1 MKISLVVLTAGKMMG
16 KEIPITAAEFRIGK
30 DPSCQLKPA
39 AGVSDKHCAFLVKQ
53 GKLFLIDLG
62 SAEGTFVND
71 NKISAEVELKP
82 KDKVKVGPLLFEVKI
97 EAAAPAAKPAVAAP
111 AAAKPAVAAPAA
123 KPAVVAPA
131 AKPVEKVE
139 PKNHRVMMM
148 IWMICCL
155 MMMIKH
161 LVVRSHRGKMR
172 YPKRVRKKMQVD
184 REQLRRVGLSLKKNQ
199 SLQQILLMQRQ
210 HYLQNSGQK
219 SSIWQKK
226 SWKQYFPSRLFCL
239 LLKSF

>member
-139 PKNHRVMMM
+139 PK
-148 IWMICCL
+148 
-155 MMMIKH
+155 
-161 LVVRSHRGKMR
+161 
-172 YPKRVRKKMQVD
+172 
-184 REQLRRVGLSLKKNQ
+184 
-199 SLQQILLMQRQ
+199 
-210 HYLQNSGQK
+210 K
-219 SSIWQKK
+219 SSGDDDDLDDLLFDDDDKAPSGTK
-226 SWKQYFPSRLFCL
+226 PSWKDAIPEAGAEKDAGGSGATSEGGAKPEEKPKPTANTSDAAAALFA
-239 LLKSF
+239 KFRPKK

>member
-53 GKLFLIDLG
+53 GKLFLVDLG

-97 EAAAPAAKPAVAAP
+97 EAP
-111 AAAKPAVAAPAA
+111 AAAMKPAAAVAVPAA

-139 PKNHRVMMM
+139 PKKSSGDGDDDLDDLLFDDDDKAPSGTKPSWKDA
-148 IWMICCL
+148 IPEAGAE
-155 MMMIKH
+155 KDAGG
-161 LVVRSHRGKMR
+161 SGATSEGGAKPEEK
-172 YPKRVRKKMQVD
+172 PKPTANTSDAAAALFAKFR
-184 REQLRRVGLSLKKNQ
+184 LKK
-199 SLQQILLMQRQ
+199 
-210 HYLQNSGQK
+210 
-219 SSIWQKK
+219 
-226 SWKQYFPSRLFCL
+226 
-239 LLKSF
+239 

>member
-39 AGVSDKHCAFLVKQ
+39 SGVSDKHCAFLVKQ
-53 GKLFLIDLG
+53 GKLFLVDLG
-62 SAEGTFVND
+62 STEGTFVND

-97 EAAAPAAKPAVAAP
+97 DALVAKPAVAAP
-111 AAAKPAVAAPAA
+111 AAKPAVAAPAA

-139 PKNHRVMMM
+139 PKKSSGDGDDDLDDLLFDDDDKAPSGTKPSWKDAIPEAGAEKNAGGSGSTSEGGA
-148 IWMICCL
+148 
-155 MMMIKH
+155 KPEE
-161 LVVRSHRGKMR
+161 K
-172 YPKRVRKKMQVD
+172 PKPTANTSDAAAALFAKFR
-184 REQLRRVGLSLKKNQ
+184 LKK
-199 SLQQILLMQRQ
+199 
-210 HYLQNSGQK
+210 
-219 SSIWQKK
+219 
-226 SWKQYFPSRLFCL
+226 
-239 LLKSF
+239 

>member
-39 AGVSDKHCAFLVKQ
+39 TGVSDKHCAFLVKQ
-53 GKLFLIDLG
+53 GKLFLVDLG

-97 EAAAPAAKPAVAAP
+97 EAPAAKPAVA
-111 AAAKPAVAAPAA
+111 VPAA

-131 AKPVEKVE
+131 VKPEEKVE
-139 PKNHRVMMM
+139 PKKSSGDGEDDLDDLLFDDDDKAPAGAKPSWKDAAPEAGAEKDAGGSGATSEGGV
-148 IWMICCL
+148 
-155 MMMIKH
+155 KPEE
-161 LVVRSHRGKMR
+161 K
-172 YPKRVRKKMQVD
+172 PKPTANTSDAAAALFAKFR
-184 REQLRRVGLSLKKNQ
+184 LKK
-199 SLQQILLMQRQ
+199 
-210 HYLQNSGQK
+210 
-219 SSIWQKK
+219 
-226 SWKQYFPSRLFCL
+226 
-239 LLKSF
+239 

>member
-39 AGVSDKHCAFLVKQ
+39 SGVSDKHCAFLVKQ
-53 GKLFLIDLG
+53 GKLFLVDLG

-97 EAAAPAAKPAVAAP
+97 EVSAAKPAVAAP
-111 AAAKPAVAAPAA
+111 AAKPAVAAPAA

-139 PKNHRVMMM
+139 PKKSSGDGDDDLDDLLFDDDDKAPSGTKPSWKDAIPEAGAEKNAGGSGSTSEGGA
-148 IWMICCL
+148 
-155 MMMIKH
+155 KPEE
-161 LVVRSHRGKMR
+161 K
-172 YPKRVRKKMQVD
+172 PKPTANTSDAAAALFAKFR
-184 REQLRRVGLSLKKNQ
+184 LKK
-199 SLQQILLMQRQ
+199 
-210 HYLQNSGQK
+210 
-219 SSIWQKK
+219 
-226 SWKQYFPSRLFCL
+226 
-239 LLKSF
+239 

>member
-39 AGVSDKHCAFLVKQ
+39 SGVSDKHCAFLVKQ
-53 GKLFLIDLG
+53 GKLFLVDLG

-97 EAAAPAAKPAVAAP
+97 ESAPVAKPAVA
-111 AAAKPAVAAPAA
+111 VPAA

-139 PKNHRVMMM
+139 PKKSSGDGEDDLDDLLFDDDDKAPAGAKPS
-148 IWMICCL
+148 W
-155 MMMIKH
+155 KDAAPEAGAEKDAGG
-161 LVVRSHRGKMR
+161 SGATSEGGAKPEEK
-172 YPKRVRKKMQVD
+172 PKPTANTSDAAAALFAKFR
-184 REQLRRVGLSLKKNQ
+184 LKK
-199 SLQQILLMQRQ
+199 
-210 HYLQNSGQK
+210 
-219 SSIWQKK
+219 
-226 SWKQYFPSRLFCL
+226 
-239 LLKSF
+239 

>member
-39 AGVSDKHCAFLVKQ
+39 TGVSDKHCAFLVKQ
-53 GKLFLIDLG
+53 GKLFLVDLG

-97 EAAAPAAKPAVAAP
+97 EAPAAKPAVA
-111 AAAKPAVAAPAA
+111 VPAA

-131 AKPVEKVE
+131 VKPEEKLSQ
-139 PKNHRVMMM
+139 KNHRVMVKM

-155 MMMIKH
+155 MMMIKR
-161 LVVRSHRGKMR
+161 LPGQNLRGKMLR
-172 YPKRVRKKMQVD
+172 LRRVRKKMQAVRD
-184 REQLRRVGLSLKKNQ
+184 QLRRVEPSLKKNQ
-199 SLQQILLMQRQ
+199 SLQQILQMQRQ
-210 HYLQNSGQK
+210 HYLQNSG
-219 SSIWQKK
+219 
-226 SWKQYFPSRLFCL
+226 
-239 LLKSF
+239 

>member
-39 AGVSDKHCAFLVKQ
+39 TGVSDKHCAFLVKQ
-53 GKLFLIDLG
+53 GKLFLVDLG

-97 EAAAPAAKPAVAAP
+97 EAPAAKPAVAVP
-111 AAAKPAVAAPAA
+111 TA

-131 AKPVEKVE
+131 AKPEEKVE
-139 PKNHRVMMM
+139 PKKSSGDGEDDLDDLLFDDDDKAPAGAKPS
-148 IWMICCL
+148 W
-155 MMMIKH
+155 KDAAPEAGAEKDAGG
-161 LVVRSHRGKMR
+161 SGATSEGGAKPEEK
-172 YPKRVRKKMQVD
+172 PKPTANTSDAAAALFAKFR
-184 REQLRRVGLSLKKNQ
+184 LKK
-199 SLQQILLMQRQ
+199 
-210 HYLQNSGQK
+210 
-219 SSIWQKK
+219 
-226 SWKQYFPSRLFCL
+226 
-239 LLKSF
+239 

>member
-39 AGVSDKHCAFLVKQ
+39 TGVSDKHCAFLVKQ
-53 GKLFLIDLG
+53 GKLFLVDLG

-97 EAAAPAAKPAVAAP
+97 EAPAAKPAVAV
-111 AAAKPAVAAPAA
+111 PAV

-131 AKPVEKVE
+131 VKPEEKVE
-139 PKNHRVMMM
+139 PKKSSGDGEDDLDDLLFDDDDKAPAGAKPS
-148 IWMICCL
+148 W
-155 MMMIKH
+155 KDAAPEAGAEKDAGG
-161 LVVRSHRGKMR
+161 SGATSEGGAKPEEK
-172 YPKRVRKKMQVD
+172 PKPTANTSDAAAALFAKFR
-184 REQLRRVGLSLKKNQ
+184 LKK
-199 SLQQILLMQRQ
+199 
-210 HYLQNSGQK
+210 
-219 SSIWQKK
+219 
-226 SWKQYFPSRLFCL
+226 
-239 LLKSF
+239 

>member
-39 AGVSDKHCAFLVKQ
+39 SGVSDKHCAFLVKQ
-53 GKLFLIDLG
+53 GKLFLVDLG

-97 EAAAPAAKPAVAAP
+97 EAP
-111 AAAKPAVAAPAA
+111 AAAMKPAAAVAVPAA

-139 PKNHRVMMM
+139 PKKSSGDEDDLDDLLFDDDDKAPSGTKPSWKDA
-148 IWMICCL
+148 IPEAGAQ
-155 MMMIKH
+155 KDAGG
-161 LVVRSHRGKMR
+161 SEATSEGGAKPEEK
-172 YPKRVRKKMQVD
+172 PKPAANTSDAAAALFAKFR
-184 REQLRRVGLSLKKNQ
+184 LKK
-199 SLQQILLMQRQ
+199 
-210 HYLQNSGQK
+210 
-219 SSIWQKK
+219 
-226 SWKQYFPSRLFCL
+226 
-239 LLKSF
+239 

>member
-39 AGVSDKHCAFLVKQ
+39 TGVSDKHCAFLVKQ
-53 GKLFLIDLG
+53 GKLFLVDLG

-97 EAAAPAAKPAVAAP
+97 EAPAAKPAVA
-111 AAAKPAVAAPAA
+111 VPAA

-139 PKNHRVMMM
+139 PKKSSGDGEDDLDDLLFDDDDKAPAGAKPS
-148 IWMICCL
+148 W
-155 MMMIKH
+155 KDAAPEAGAEKDAGG
-161 LVVRSHRGKMR
+161 SGATSEGGAKPEEK
-172 YPKRVRKKMQVD
+172 PKPTANTSDAAAALFAKFR
-184 REQLRRVGLSLKKNQ
+184 LKK
-199 SLQQILLMQRQ
+199 
-210 HYLQNSGQK
+210 
-219 SSIWQKK
+219 
-226 SWKQYFPSRLFCL
+226 
-239 LLKSF
+239 

>member
-53 GKLFLIDLG
+53 GKLFLVDLG

-97 EAAAPAAKPAVAAP
+97 EAPAAKPAVAAP
-111 AAAKPAVAAPAA
+111 LAKPVVAAPAA
-123 KPAVVAPA
+123 KPAVVAP
-131 AKPVEKVE
+131 VEKVE
-139 PKNHRVMMM
+139 PK
-148 IWMICCL
+148 
-155 MMMIKH
+155 
-161 LVVRSHRGKMR
+161 RSSGDGDDDLDDLLFDDDDKAPSGTKPSWKDAIPEAGADKNADGSGSTSEGGAKPEEK
-172 YPKRVRKKMQVD
+172 PKPTANTSDAAAALFAKFR
-184 REQLRRVGLSLKKNQ
+184 LKK
-199 SLQQILLMQRQ
+199 
-210 HYLQNSGQK
+210 
-219 SSIWQKK
+219 
-226 SWKQYFPSRLFCL
+226 
-239 LLKSF
+239 

>member
-16 KEIPITAAEFRIGK
+16 KEIPLTAAEFRIGK

-97 EAAAPAAKPAVAAP
+97 ESAPVAKPAVA
-111 AAAKPAVAAPAA
+111 VPAA

-139 PKNHRVMMM
+139 PKKSSGDGEDDLDDLLFDDDDKAPAGAKPS
-148 IWMICCL
+148 W
-155 MMMIKH
+155 KDAAPEAGAEKDAGG
-161 LVVRSHRGKMR
+161 SGATSEGGAKPEEK
-172 YPKRVRKKMQVD
+172 PKPTANTSDAAAALFAKFR
-184 REQLRRVGLSLKKNQ
+184 LKK
-199 SLQQILLMQRQ
+199 
-210 HYLQNSGQK
+210 
-219 SSIWQKK
+219 
-226 SWKQYFPSRLFCL
+226 
-239 LLKSF
+239 

>member
-39 AGVSDKHCAFLVKQ
+39 TGVSDKHCAFLVKQ
-53 GKLFLIDLG
+53 GKLFLVDLG

-97 EAAAPAAKPAVAAP
+97 EAPAAKPAVA
-111 AAAKPAVAAPAA
+111 VPAA

-131 AKPVEKVE
+131 AKPAEKVE
-139 PKNHRVMMM
+139 PKKSSGDGEDDLDDLLFDDDDKAPAGAKPS
-148 IWMICCL
+148 W
-155 MMMIKH
+155 KDAAPEAGAEKDAGG
-161 LVVRSHRGKMR
+161 SGATSEGGAKPEEK
-172 YPKRVRKKMQVD
+172 PKPTANTSDAAAALFAKFR
-184 REQLRRVGLSLKKNQ
+184 LKK
-199 SLQQILLMQRQ
+199 
-210 HYLQNSGQK
+210 
-219 SSIWQKK
+219 
-226 SWKQYFPSRLFCL
+226 
-239 LLKSF
+239 

>member
-16 KEIPITAAEFRIGK
+16 KEISITAAEFRIGK

-39 AGVSDKHCAFLVKQ
+39 TGVSDKHCAFLVKQ
-53 GKLFLIDLG
+53 GKLFLVDLG

-97 EAAAPAAKPAVAAP
+97 EAPAAKPAVA
-111 AAAKPAVAAPAA
+111 VPAA

-139 PKNHRVMMM
+139 PKKSSGDGEDDLDDLLFDDDDKAPAGAKPS
-148 IWMICCL
+148 W
-155 MMMIKH
+155 KDAAPEAGAEKDAGG
-161 LVVRSHRGKMR
+161 SGATSEGGAKPEEK
-172 YPKRVRKKMQVD
+172 PKPTANTSDAAAALFAKFR
-184 REQLRRVGLSLKKNQ
+184 LKK
-199 SLQQILLMQRQ
+199 
-210 HYLQNSGQK
+210 
-219 SSIWQKK
+219 
-226 SWKQYFPSRLFCL
+226 
-239 LLKSF
+239 

>member
-39 AGVSDKHCAFLVKQ
+39 SGVSDKHCAFLVKQ
-53 GKLFLIDLG
+53 GKLFLVDLG

-71 NKISAEVELKP
+71 IKISAEVELKP

-97 EAAAPAAKPAVAAP
+97 EAPA
-111 AAAKPAVAAPAA
+111 AAAKPAAAVAVPAA

-139 PKNHRVMMM
+139 PKKSSGDEDDLDDLLFDDDDKAPSGTKPSWKDA
-148 IWMICCL
+148 IPEAGAQ
-155 MMMIKH
+155 KDAGG
-161 LVVRSHRGKMR
+161 SEATSEGGAKPEEK
-172 YPKRVRKKMQVD
+172 PKPAANTSDAAAALFAKFR
-184 REQLRRVGLSLKKNQ
+184 LKK
-199 SLQQILLMQRQ
+199 
-210 HYLQNSGQK
+210 
-219 SSIWQKK
+219 
-226 SWKQYFPSRLFCL
+226 
-239 LLKSF
+239 

>member
-53 GKLFLIDLG
+53 GKLFLVDLG

-97 EAAAPAAKPAVAAP
+97 EATAPAAKPAVAAAPAAANPAVAAPAAKPAVAAP
-111 AAAKPAVAAPAA
+111 AA
-123 KPAVVAPA
+123 
-131 AKPVEKVE
+131 KPVEKVE
-139 PKNHRVMMM
+139 PKKSSGDGDDDLDDLLFDDDDKAPSGTKPSWKDA
-148 IWMICCL
+148 IPEAGAE
-155 MMMIKH
+155 KDAGG
-161 LVVRSHRGKMR
+161 SGATSEGGAKPEEK
-172 YPKRVRKKMQVD
+172 PKPAANTSDAAAALFAKFR
-184 REQLRRVGLSLKKNQ
+184 LKK
-199 SLQQILLMQRQ
+199 
-210 HYLQNSGQK
+210 
-219 SSIWQKK
+219 
-226 SWKQYFPSRLFCL
+226 
-239 LLKSF
+239 

>member
-16 KEIPITAAEFRIGK
+16 KEIHLTAAEFRIGK

-39 AGVSDKHCAFLVKQ
+39 SGVSDKHCAFLVKQ
-53 GKLFLIDLG
+53 GKLFLVDLG

-97 EAAAPAAKPAVAAP
+97 ESAPVAKPAVA
-111 AAAKPAVAAPAA
+111 VPAA

-139 PKNHRVMMM
+139 PKKSSGDGEDDLDDLLFDDDDKAPAGAKPS
-148 IWMICCL
+148 W
-155 MMMIKH
+155 KDAAPEAGAEKDAGG
-161 LVVRSHRGKMR
+161 SGATSEGGAKPEEK
-172 YPKRVRKKMQVD
+172 PKPTANTSDAAAALFAKFR
-184 REQLRRVGLSLKKNQ
+184 LKK
-199 SLQQILLMQRQ
+199 
-210 HYLQNSGQK
+210 
-219 SSIWQKK
+219 
-226 SWKQYFPSRLFCL
+226 
-239 LLKSF
+239 